1 LPLFSSKTTSLLTLK
16 SKKIYKNPNLAQYTD
31 SLELNDGIKSAIEK
45 FESNNELYKSFETI
59 LIFEMNNSGISNLQA
74 LDNRFRFVF
83 SPQNDEKLTSLH
95 SNLYLCTKNNQNF
108 QSFNTSSNWSFI
120 LEEFSK
126 FSKTY
131 GNLITYKL
139 YLC

>member
-1 LPLFSSKTTSLLTLK
+1 MPLFSSKTTSLLTLK